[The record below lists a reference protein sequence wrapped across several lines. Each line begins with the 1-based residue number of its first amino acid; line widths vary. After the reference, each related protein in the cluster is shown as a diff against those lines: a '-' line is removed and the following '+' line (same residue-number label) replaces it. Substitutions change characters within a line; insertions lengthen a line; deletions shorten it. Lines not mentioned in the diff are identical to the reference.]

1 MEQIFDRIYIDSD
14 ICNGKPIIRGKRI
27 TLQDVMKFL
36 SAGETAEEILNQYP
50 LLEPEDITA
59 CMRYARELMNH
70 SFIIKRAV
78 A

>member
-14 ICNGKPIIRGKRI
+14 ICNVKPIIRGKRI
-27 TLQDVMKFL
+27 TVQTVMEFL

-50 LLEPEDITA
+50 SLEPEDITA
-59 CMRYARELMNH
+59 CMRYATELMNH